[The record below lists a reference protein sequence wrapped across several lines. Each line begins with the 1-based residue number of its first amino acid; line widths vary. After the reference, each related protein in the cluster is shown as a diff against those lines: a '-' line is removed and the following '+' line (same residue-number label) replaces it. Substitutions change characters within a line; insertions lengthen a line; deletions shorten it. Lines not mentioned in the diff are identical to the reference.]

1 MQKPTLE
8 VVQQHSP
15 CLAFCMLVW
24 FLFACTTVQA
34 ADTLVLLSSKSDAY
48 QEVADVII
56 SNTPDRQL
64 DQQDLEQI
72 IKQPEALNAY
82 PLIIAIG
89 TAASEYAFRFSAE
102 NSSLLSTFI
111 PAVRYQELYA
121 QHQDRLERLSIRSSA
136 VFLDQP
142 ISRQLRLAQ
151 LIKPDLETVGF
162 TLGQDSAPKLVEL
175 HSQASAMGIRLN
187 YSSLSETD
195 NPIQRIQP
203 IIQNNDL
210 FLVLPDK
217 NTFNKTT
224 AKWLLYMSFRNQV
237 PLIAFSQNYVN
248 AGAIAACIST
258 PRDIGRFT
266 AEQIRLINDRYIPP
280 AQYSPYF
287 RVVTNPRSARKL
299 EITIQAAET
308 LQQQL
313 LEAE

>member
-8 VVQQHSP
+8 VVKQCYP
-15 CLAFCMLVW
+15 YLAFCMLVGL
-24 FLFACTTVQA
+24 LFTCAKVQA
-34 ADTLVLLSSKSDAY
+34 ADTLILLSSKSDAY

-56 SNTPDRQL
+56 SNTPDREL
-64 DQQDLEQI
+64 DLLDLGQI
-72 IKQPEALNAY
+72 TKQPETLHTY
-82 PLIIAIG
+82 PLIIAVG
-89 TAASEYAFRFSAE
+89 TAASEYAFQFSAE
-102 NSSLLSTFI
+102 NSSILSTFI
-111 PAVRYQELYA
+111 PAVRYQELYTK
-121 QHQDRLERLSIRSSA
+121 HRDRLNRLRIRTSA

-142 ISRQLRLAQ
+142 IVRQLRLAQ
-151 LIKPDLETVGF
+151 LIKPSLETVGF

-203 IIQNNDL
+203 IIQNSDL
-210 FLVLPDK
+210 FLVLPDI

-258 PRDIGRFT
+258 PLDIGRFT

-280 AQYSPYF
+280 VQFSPYF

-299 EITIQAAET
+299 KLSIQTAET